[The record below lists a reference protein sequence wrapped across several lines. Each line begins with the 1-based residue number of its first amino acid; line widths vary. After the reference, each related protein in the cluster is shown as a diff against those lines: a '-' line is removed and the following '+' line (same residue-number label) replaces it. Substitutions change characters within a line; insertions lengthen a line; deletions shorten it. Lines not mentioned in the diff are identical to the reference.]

1 MPTRPDETVADGLE
15 TQREGT
21 DMTGTQQ
28 VERTGWTGWVVFA
41 GVMMIVVGAL
51 QAIYGLV
58 AVLNDTWVVW
68 GNGKAVLLDIKTWG
82 WIHLIIG
89 AVVVLAGIGVLSGNI
104 LARIVGVAV
113 AVISLVAAFLAL
125 PLYPVWS
132 IIVIAIDL
140 LVIWALTAHGSEM
153 KSV

>member
-1 MPTRPDETVADGLE
+1 MAA
-15 TQREGT
+15 
-21 DMTGTQQ
+21 TQQ

-51 QAIYGLV
+51 QGIYGLV
-58 AVLNDTWVVW
+58 AVVNDTWVVW
-68 GNGKAVLLDIKTWG
+68 GNGQAVLLDIKTWG
-82 WIHLIIG
+82 WVHLIIG
-89 AVVVLAGIGVLSGNI
+89 VVVVLAGIGVLSGNI

-113 AVISLVAAFLAL
+113 AVLSLVAAFLAL

-153 KSV
+153 KSA

>member
-1 MPTRPDETVADGLE
+1 
-15 TQREGT
+15 
-21 DMTGTQQ
+21 
-28 VERTGWTGWVVFA
+28 
-41 GVMMIVVGAL
+41 
-51 QAIYGLV
+51 
-58 AVLNDTWVVW
+58 VW
-68 GNGKAVLLDIKTWG
+68 GNGKAVLLDITAWG

-89 AVVVLAGIGVLSGNI
+89 VVVVLAGFGVLSGNI
-104 LARIVGVAV
+104 LARIIGVAV
-113 AVISLVAAFLAL
+113 AVISLIASFLAL

>member
-1 MPTRPDETVADGLE
+1 MAH
-15 TQREGT
+15 
-21 DMTGTQQ
+21 TQQ
-28 VERTGWTGWVVFA
+28 VERTGWTGWIVFA
-41 GVMMIVVGAL
+41 GVMLIVVGAL

-58 AVLNDTWVVW
+58 AVLNDEWVVW
-68 GNGKAVLLDIKTWG
+68 GNGEAVLLDISVWG

-89 AVVVLAGIGVLSGNI
+89 AVVVLAGFGVLSGNI
-104 LARIVGVAV
+104 LARIIGVAV
-113 AVISLVAAFLAL
+113 AVISLIAAFLAL

>member
-1 MPTRPDETVADGLE
+1 MAH
-15 TQREGT
+15 
-21 DMTGTQQ
+21 TQQ
-28 VERTGWTGWVVFA
+28 VERTGWTGWIVFA
-41 GVMMIVVGAL
+41 GVMLIVVGAL

-58 AVLNDTWVVW
+58 AVLNDEWVVW
-68 GNGKAVLLDIKTWG
+68 GNGDAVLLDITVWG

-89 AVVVLAGIGVLSGNI
+89 VVVVLAGFGVLSGNI

-132 IIVIAIDL
+132 IIVIAIDV

>member
-1 MPTRPDETVADGLE
+1 
-15 TQREGT
+15 
-21 DMTGTQQ
+21 MTGTQQ

-58 AVLNDTWVVW
+58 AVLNDEWVVW
-68 GNGKAVLLDIKTWG
+68 GNGKAVLLDITAWR

-89 AVVVLAGIGVLSGNI
+89 IVVVLAGFGVLSGNI
-104 LARIVGVAV
+104 LARIIGVAV
-113 AVISLVAAFLAL
+113 AVISLIASFLAL

-132 IIVIAIDL
+132 IIVIAL
-140 LVIWALTAHGSEM
+140 NVTVIWAVTAHGGEM
-153 KSV
+153 RVRD